1 MNLFS
6 KWNVKMNTMCRHLS
20 LFILLFS
27 IGISIGDAKEQSNQE
42 RIRSLPSNT
51 KYYNSLSEIS
61 VEKPQTH
68 HRIRH
73 QHTQHFQPSQHT
85 KPHHNTHSSSS
96 PDDSYHH
103 LHVHHRQHN
112 NNHQS
117 NDSASYDRSL
127 PVTQRQ
133 NQFEKNNESNVAAA
147 RTNDLLSPQFRH
159 PASHQ
164 IQASKYGHWER
175 QKLKESSNA
184 GHQYSY
190 PNSVSG
196 VSSWRKHT
204 HRIFPFRTMATSKT
218 STTTTSTTT
227 PAPVYHFID
236 KFSDATNDL
245 VPSNNYDDDTDD
257 NNDED
262 DYDEDDY
269 EDLVNENSNLNTK
282 YGHSARS
289 AFSQNDYF
297 SNENIQ
303 QDDPIRNGRSP
314 NLNINRVSTA
324 TRRSTNNDDNNN
336 YSSESSPSS
345 QSNRSPTANAFR
357 SSNDNVKTNL
367 TTRSLQTNGVSV
379 LKFFRFFVFFF
390 IILFLNC

>member
-6 KWNVKMNTMCRHLS
+6 KWNVKMYTMCRHLS

-27 IGISIGDAKEQSNQE
+27 IGISIGNAKEQSNQE

-73 QHTQHFQPSQHT
+73 QHTKQ
-85 KPHHNTHSSSS
+85 HHNTHSSSS

-103 LHVHHRQHN
+103 LHIHHRQHN

-117 NDSASYDRSL
+117 NDSASYGRSL

-164 IQASKYGHWER
+164 IQTSKYGHWDR
-175 QKLKESSNA
+175 QKEKESSNA
-184 GHQYSY
+184 GYQYSY
-190 PNSVSG
+190 PNSASE
-196 VSSWRKHT
+196 VSSWRKNM
-204 HRIFPFRTMATSKT
+204 HRIFPFRTMPTST
-218 STTTTSTTT
+218 TTTTTTSTTT
-227 PAPVYHFID
+227 PVPVYHFIN
-236 KFSDATNDL
+236 KLSGAANDL
-245 VPSNNYDDDTDD
+245 GPNNNYDDDD
-257 NNDED
+257 NDE

-269 EDLVNENSNLNTK
+269 EEMLNENSNLDLDTIK
-282 YGHSARS
+282 GHQHS

-314 NLNINRVSTA
+314 NLNINRVST
-324 TRRSTNNDDNNN
+324 TTKRSTNNHNN
-336 YSSESSPSS
+336 YSSDSNPSS
-345 QSNRSPTANAFR
+345 QSNRSPIANAFR
-357 SSNDNVKTNL
+357 SSNDDVKTNL
-367 TTRSLQTNGVSV
+367 TARSLQTNSVSV
-379 LKFFRFFVFFF
+379 LKCFRFF
-390 IILFLNC
+390 ILFFSQLFKL

>member
-6 KWNVKMNTMCRHLS
+6 KWNVNMYTMCRHLS

-27 IGISIGDAKEQSNQE
+27 IGISIGNAKEQSNQE

-73 QHTQHFQPSQHT
+73 QHTQQ
-85 KPHHNTHSSSS
+85 HHNIHSSSS

-103 LHVHHRQHN
+103 PHVHHRQHN

-133 NQFEKNNESNVAAA
+133 NQFKKNNESNVAAA

-159 PASHQ
+159 PVSHH
-164 IQASKYGHWER
+164 IQASKYGHWNR
-175 QKLKESSNA
+175 QKLKELSNA
-184 GHQYSY
+184 GYQNSY
-190 PNSVSG
+190 PNSASG
-196 VSSWRKHT
+196 VSSWRKNA
-204 HRIFPFRTMATSKT
+204 HRIFPFRAMMTST
-218 STTTTSTTT
+218 TTTTTTSTTT
-227 PAPVYHFID
+227 PAPVYHFIN
-236 KFSDATNDL
+236 KFSGAANDL
-245 VPSNNYDDDTDD
+245 GTNNNYADDDDEDD
-257 NNDED
+257 DNDED
-262 DYDEDDY
+262 YDDADY
-269 EDLVNENSNLNTK
+269 EEIVDENSKLEK
-282 YGHSARS
+282 YGHQHS

-303 QDDPIRNGRSP
+303 QDDPIRSGRSP
-314 NLNINRVSTA
+314 NLSVNRVST
-324 TRRSTNNDDNNN
+324 TTKRSTNDN
-336 YSSESSPSS
+336 YSSVSNPSS

-357 SSNDNVKTNL
+357 SSNDDVKTNL
-367 TTRSLQTNGVSV
+367 TARSLQTNSVSV
-379 LKFFRFFVFFF
+379 LKCFRFFVFFSQ
-390 IILFLNC
+390 LFKL